1 VVGPTGVDVVF
12 AGTFTHADDVLS
24 HFDCSFVV
32 PRRSELEVLGE
43 EGSLFVTTPFVITS
57 PGIELRR
64 DGEVEQVVVE
74 QADSYRLELEN
85 VGGAIR
91 GEAPLLL
98 GREDAVAQART
109 IEALYESAA

>member
-1 VVGPTGVDVVF
+1 M
-12 AGTFTHADDVLS
+12 
-24 HFDCSFVV
+24 
-32 PRRSELEVLGE
+32 LGE
-43 EGSLFVTTPFVITS
+43 DGSLFVTTPFVITS

-85 VGGAIR
+85 VSGAIR
-91 GEAPLLL
+91 GEATLLL